1 MSASLSSLNKVVPGE
16 TWASFLTVFFGT
28 WIAVWLY
35 AALHNQY
42 LIRIA
47 PEHFIVWHHKIPFTR
62 DYTLLGVLYAGGAS
76 ISPGGIL
83 GLLLYL
89 AGRLFN
95 RPRLSAKQLV
105 FSTAWVWLA
114 V

>member
-1 MSASLSSLNKVVPGE
+1 MAAPLKSLNSVVPGE
-16 TWASFLTVFFGT
+16 TWASFLTIFFGT

-47 PEHFIVWHHKIPFTR
+47 PEHFIVWHYKIPFTQ

-76 ISPGGIL
+76 IWPGGIL
-83 GLLLYL
+83 GLLLYV
-89 AGRLFN
+89 AFRLFN
-95 RPRLSAKQLV
+95 RPQLSANSL
-105 FSTAWVWLA
+105 FS
-114 V
+114 